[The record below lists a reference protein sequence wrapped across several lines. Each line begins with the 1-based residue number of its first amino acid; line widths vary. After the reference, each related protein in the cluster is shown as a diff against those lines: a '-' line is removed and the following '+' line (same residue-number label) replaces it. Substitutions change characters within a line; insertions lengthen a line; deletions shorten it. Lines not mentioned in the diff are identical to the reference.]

1 MPENKNSEL
10 FVPETPTPVPA
21 PTKAELPSATGVTIL
36 DFETIKPNSVVLI
49 KIAPEGM
56 QQRIAATQ
64 QIAMALRPLRE
75 KIQEKNVAFIVMSTQ
90 ETMDVLDP
98 EQMEQL
104 GWVKKEE
111 SRIIIPR

>member
-1 MPENKNSEL
+1 MPENQKVEL
-10 FVPETPTPVPA
+10 FIPETPTPVPT
-21 PTKAELPSATGVTIL
+21 PTKAELPSAVGVTVI
-36 DFETIKPNSVVLI
+36 DFDTVKPNSVVII

-75 KIQEKNVAFIVMSTQ
+75 KIQDKNLAFIVMSTQ

-98 EQMEQL
+98 EQMEGL